1 MRKIETAALGIVFG
15 AIPVIAFF
23 LAGWWIGV
31 PLVPKSRIPLCA
43 LAGLLFGILVD
54 GIFLRRW
61 IRRAYTMKVWVWMA
75 IYGFYSI
82 GLFGFFMGVPIFNV
96 LLALPAGVFVGRWS
110 ALGGQ
115 ESAHLRKTAQQVAVF
130 TTSTLGLACIAS
142 AAFAL
147 ASPSTG
153 SDLQGMFGL
162 PFPVTPMMIIG
173 LIIGGGAAILA
184 LEWWLTVMAVE
195 RGYGFFISHPDSPIA

>member
-23 LAGWWIGV
+23 LAGWWISV
-31 PLVPKSRIPLCA
+31 PLVPESRIPLCA
-43 LAGLLFGILVD
+43 LAGLLLGILVD
-54 GIFLRRW
+54 VIFLGSW
-61 IRRAYTMKVWVWMA
+61 IRHAYSMKVWVWMA

-82 GLFGFFMGVPIFNV
+82 GMFGFFMGVPIFNV
-96 LLALPAGVFVGRWS
+96 LLALPAGVFVGRWL

-115 ESAHLRKTAQQVAVF
+115 DSALMRKTAQRVAVF
-130 TTSTLGLACIAS
+130 TTSILGLVCIAS

-162 PFPVTPMMIIG
+162 PFPVTPIMIIG
-173 LIIGGGAAILA
+173 IIFGGGATILA
-184 LEWWLTVMAVE
+184 LEWWLSVMAVE
-195 RGYGFFISHPDSPIA
+195 RGYGFFISHPDCPIA